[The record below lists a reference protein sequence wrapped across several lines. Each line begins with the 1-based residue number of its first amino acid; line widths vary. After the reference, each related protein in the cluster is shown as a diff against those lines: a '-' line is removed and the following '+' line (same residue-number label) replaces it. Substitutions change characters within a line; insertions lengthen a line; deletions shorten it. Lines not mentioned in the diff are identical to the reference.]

1 MRRFLRVLTGLL
13 LIPLAGLNPTSAQ
26 ETGDR
31 GSRQNPGFELR
42 QNYPNP
48 FNPETRIPFSLDE
61 ELFSDGEPVVVSI
74 RIYNVL
80 QQLVASPTA
89 LNNPGSDGFPVADM
103 EYERAGDYE
112 AYWDGLDLNGNQV
125 ASGIYLLELMV
136 NGRSNVIKMFV
147 TK

>member
-13 LIPLAGLNPTSAQ
+13 LIPLAGLNSTSAQ

-31 GSRQNPGFELR
+31 GNRNPGFELR

-48 FNPETRIPFSLDE
+48 FNPETRIPFALGD

-89 LNNPGSDGFPVADM
+89 LNNPGSDGFPVSDM
-103 EYERAGDYE
+103 EYETPGEYE
-112 AYWDGLDLNGNQV
+112 AYWDGLDVNGNQV
-125 ASGIYLLELMV
+125 ASGIYILELVV
-136 NGRSNVIKMFV
+136 NGRASVIKMFV

>member
-31 GSRQNPGFELR
+31 GNRQNSGFELR

-48 FNPETRIPFSLDE
+48 FNPETRIPFTLSE
-61 ELFSDGEPVVVSI
+61 ELFSDGKPVVVSI

-89 LNNPGSDGFPVADM
+89 LSNPGSDGFPVSDM
-103 EYERAGDYE
+103 EYGMPGDYE
-112 AYWDGLDLNGNQV
+112 AYWDGFDLSGNQV
-125 ASGIYLLELMV
+125 ASGIYILELVV

>member
-31 GSRQNPGFELR
+31 GSRQNPGFQLR

-48 FNPETRIPFSLDE
+48 FNPETRIPFSLNE

-89 LNNPGSDGFPVADM
+89 LNNPGSDGFPVSDM

>member
-1 MRRFLRVLTGLL
+1 MRRLLRVLTGLL
-13 LIPLAGLNPTSAQ
+13 LIPIAGLDPTSAQ

-31 GSRQNPGFELR
+31 GSRENSGFELR

-61 ELFSDGEPVVVSI
+61 DLFSEGEPVVVSI

-89 LNNPGSDGFPVADM
+89 LNNPGADGFPVSEM

-112 AYWDGLDLNGNQV
+112 AYWDGRDVNGNQV
-125 ASGIYLLELMV
+125 ASGIYILELMV

>member
-13 LIPLAGLNPTSAQ
+13 LILVAGLDPTSAQ
-26 ETGDR
+26 ETGER
-31 GSRQNPGFELR
+31 GSQQNPGFELR

-48 FNPETRIPFSLDE
+48 FNPETRIPFSLGD
-61 ELFSDGEPVVVSI
+61 ELFSGGEPVVVSI

-89 LNNPGSDGFPVADM
+89 LHNPGSDGFPVSDM
-103 EYERAGDYE
+103 EYVTPGDYE
-112 AYWDGLDLNGNQV
+112 AYWDGRDLEGNQV
-125 ASGIYLLELMV
+125 ASGIYLLEMVV
-136 NGRSNVIKMFV
+136 NGRASIIKMFV

>member
-1 MRRFLRVLTGLL
+1 MRRFMRVLIGLL
-13 LIPLAGLNPTSAQ
+13 LIPLAGPSPTSAQ

-31 GSRQNPGFELR
+31 RSRQNSGFELR

-48 FNPETRIPFSLDE
+48 FNPETRIPFSLGD

-80 QQLVASPTA
+80 HQLVASPTA
-89 LNNPGSDGFPVADM
+89 LNNPGGDGFPVADM
-103 EYERAGDYE
+103 EYGTPGDYE
-112 AYWDGLDLNGNQV
+112 AYWDGRDTNGNQV
-125 ASGIYLLELMV
+125 ASGIYLLQLIV
-136 NGRSNVIKMFV
+136 NGRSSVLKMFV